1 MAPSPIRITG
11 ARITPVAFVDPPLLN
26 TVGVHQPYALRA
38 IIQLDTDAGLVG
50 LGETYADSTHL
61 ARLDAAADAITGLDV
76 FSLNAI
82 HAAIADRLRGDN
94 RAIGTAGMITTAS
107 AVDQVF
113 SPFEVA
119 CLDIQGHATG
129 RPVSD
134 LLGGKVRDAVPF
146 SAYLFYKWAAHPG
159 HEPDTFGEA
168 LDPDGLVKQAKR
180 IIDEYG
186 FTAIKLKGGV
196 FPPEEEMAAIEAL
209 HKAFPNHPLRLDPNA
224 AWTPQTSI
232 KVASGLA
239 GILEYLEDP
248 TPGLDGMAE
257 VAQQSP
263 MPLATNMCV
272 VAFDQL
278 KPAVAKGSVRVVLSD
293 HHYWGGLQ
301 RSRLLAGICDTF
313 GLGLSMHSNSHL
325 GISLAAMVH
334 LAGATPNLTYACDTH
349 WPWKTEEIV
358 KPGAL
363 AFKDGSVA
371 VPTTPGL
378 GIEIDDDALAA
389 LHEQYLTCGIR
400 DRDDTGYMKTIDPGF
415 EAAQP
420 ALVARRADRRPR
432 RPQFHRRRP
441 CSGTGIALCGPSS
454 AFRGQS
460 IAVAYPGID
469 VGGEPFGRDPSTST
483 DLHDRLRR
491 AGGEHAVEDLV
502 AAHRQRHEQ
511 SHDRAFGAQDCGA
524 GVEGRG
530 DVVDRSFGHLG
541 SVPLGQIAPKAR
553 HGGAHDQ
560 HANGCRRQGNRGFP

>member
-1 MAPSPIRITG
+1 MPGEPIRVTG

-38 IIQLDTDAGLVG
+38 IVQLDTDAGLIG
-50 LGETYADSTHL
+50 LGETYADAAHL
-61 ARLDAAADAITGLDV
+61 GRLEAAADAITGLDV

-82 HAAIADRLRGDN
+82 RAAITERLRGDF
-94 RAIGTAGMITTAS
+94 RAVGTAGMITSAS
-107 AVDQVF
+107 VVDQVL

-119 CLDIQGHATG
+119 CLDVAGHATG

-159 HEPDTFGEA
+159 LAPDAWGEA
-168 LDPDGLVKQAKR
+168 LDPAGIVAQAQR
-180 IIDEYG
+180 IVTEYG

-209 HKAFPNHPLRLDPNA
+209 REAFPEHPLRLDPNA
-224 AWTPQTSI
+224 AWTPQTSV

-257 VAQQSP
+257 VARQAQ

-278 KPAVAKGSVRVVLSD
+278 APAIAKQSVGVVLSD

-301 RSRLLAGICDTF
+301 RSRLLAGICENF

-334 LAGATPNLTYACDTH
+334 LAAATPNLSYACDTH
-349 WPWKTEEIV
+349 WPWKSEEIV

-363 AFKDGSVA
+363 EFVNGSVP

-378 GIEIDDDALAA
+378 GVEIDDDQLAA
-389 LHEQYLTCGIR
+389 LHEQYLRCGIR
-400 DRDDTGYMKTIDPGF
+400 DRDDTGYMQTIDP
-415 EAAQP
+415 AY
-420 ALVARRADRRPR
+420 RAISPR
-432 RPQFHRRRP
+432 W
-441 CSGTGIALCGPSS
+441 
-454 AFRGQS
+454 
-460 IAVAYPGID
+460 
-469 VGGEPFGRDPSTST
+469 
-483 DLHDRLRR
+483 
-491 AGGEHAVEDLV
+491 
-502 AAHRQRHEQ
+502 
-511 SHDRAFGAQDCGA
+511 
-524 GVEGRG
+524 
-530 DVVDRSFGHLG
+530 
-541 SVPLGQIAPKAR
+541 
-553 HGGAHDQ
+553 
-560 HANGCRRQGNRGFP
+560 